1 MNTANIRGI
10 IFDVDG
16 VIADTTDFHYRAW
29 LRLAEE
35 ENIPFSRETYFQQMA
50 GTKRE
55 ENLRVFTEGL
65 DIDEATKQAWM
76 ERKQSYYTEFRD
88 QLAPK
93 DVLPG
98 VVRIIEEAKAANLK
112 IGVGSAS
119 KNAREVLENL
129 QLLNR
134 FDAFCDGFIPSN
146 SKPAPDIFLW
156 VAGALGLPPRNILVF
171 EDSLAGVQAA
181 RTGGFYVIGLNSRP
195 LENAHAQVPSLADAN
210 LADLMLL
217 LAD

>member
-1 MNTANIRGI
+1 MSTPDIRGI

-16 VIADTTDFHYRAW
+16 VIADTAEFHNQAW
-29 LRLAEE
+29 QRLAKE
-35 ENIPFSRETYFQQMA
+35 ENIPYSSETYYSRMS

-65 DIDEATKQAWM
+65 DINDATKQAWM
-76 ERKQSYYTEFRD
+76 ERKQGYYAELRD
-88 QLAPK
+88 QLQPD

-98 VVRIIEEAKAANLK
+98 VVRIIDEAKAANLK
-112 IGVGSAS
+112 VGVGSAS

-134 FDAFCDGFIPSN
+134 FDAFGDGYAVSN

-156 VAGALGLPPRNILVF
+156 VAGALGLPPRHILVL
-171 EDSLAGVQAA
+171 EDSQAGVQAA
-181 RTGGFYVIGLNSRP
+181 RTGGFYVVGLNPKP
-195 LENAHAQVPSLADAN
+195 LENTHAQLDSLVDIS
-210 LADLMLL
+210 LKEL
-217 LAD
+217 LALLS